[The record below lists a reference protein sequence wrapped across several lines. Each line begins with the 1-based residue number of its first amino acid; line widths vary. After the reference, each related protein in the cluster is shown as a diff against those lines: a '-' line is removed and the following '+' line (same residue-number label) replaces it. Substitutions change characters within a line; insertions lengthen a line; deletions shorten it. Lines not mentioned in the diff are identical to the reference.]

1 MKIPF
6 VLRVLLSPLAIPY
19 GVIIA
24 LRNSFFDWGIL
35 KQSNFEIPIINVG
48 NLSTGGTGKSPMV
61 MKIAGLLKDKKR
73 VAVLSRGYGRK
84 TKGFLEVST
93 ASTALEVGDEALQ
106 LKLRF
111 PELGVF
117 VCESRVEGIQRIQA
131 KNSFDVLLLDDAY
144 QHRYVKPGL
153 SLLLTP
159 ASQPYS
165 RDFLLPL
172 GNLRELRSGS
182 RRAHAIVVTKIDEH
196 QPYSLEEWKMMLRV
210 APHQELFLSRIQ
222 YSTPCLPL
230 QNSNTVPSKSI
241 VLITGIAHPESYVE
255 YLQNHFHIEQ
265 HLAYADHAIFSEK
278 NIETWLREHPDAL
291 FWTTEKDWMRLK
303 NIWPKGHT
311 NIGYTPIETDI
322 FAGTSDFE
330 EMIKK
335 YVG

>member
-6 VLRVLLSPLAIPY
+6 ALRLILAPLAIPY
-19 GVIIA
+19 GLITAV
-24 LRNSFFDWGIL
+24 RNFLFEIQIL
-35 KQSNFEIPIINVG
+35 KQHSFPFPIISVG

-61 MKIAGLLKDKKR
+61 IQMIRLLNQQKK
-73 VAVLSRGYGRK
+73 VVVLSRGYGRK
-84 TKGFLEVST
+84 TKGFWEVTT

-131 KNSFDVLLLDDAY
+131 QHTFDVLLLDDAY

-210 APHQELFLSRIQ
+210 APNQELFLSRIQ
-222 YSTPCLPL
+222 YSAPCLPL
-230 QNSNTVPSKSI
+230 QNSNAVPSKSI
-241 VLITGIAHPESYVE
+241 VLITGIAHPESYIE
-255 YLQNHFHIEQ
+255 YLQNHFDIVQ
-265 HLAYADHAIFSEK
+265 HYAYSDHAIFTEK

>member
-6 VLRVLLSPLAIPY
+6 ALRLILAPLAIPY
-19 GVIIA
+19 GLITTM
-24 LRNSFFDWGIL
+24 RNFLFDIQIL
-35 KQSNFEIPIINVG
+35 KQHSFPFPIISVG

-61 MKIAGLLKDKKR
+61 IQVIRLLNQRKK
-73 VAVLSRGYGRK
+73 VMVLSRGYGRK
-84 TKGFLEVST
+84 TKGFWEVT
-93 ASTALEVGDEALQ
+93 PASTGLEVGDEALQ

-117 VCESRVEGIQRIQA
+117 VCESRVEGIQRIQGL
-131 KNSFDVLLLDDAY
+131 KPFDVLLLDDAY

-172 GNLRELRSGS
+172 GNLRELRSGI
-182 RRAHAIVVTKIDEH
+182 RRAQAIVVTKIDEH

-210 APHQELFLSRIQ
+210 APNQELFLSRMQ
-222 YSTPCLPL
+222 YSAPSLPL
-230 QNSNTVPSKSI
+230 QNSNAVPSKSI
-241 VLITGIAHPESYVE
+241 VLITGIAHPESYVQ
-255 YLQNHFHIEQ
+255 YLQNHFDIAQ
-265 HLAYADHAIFSEK
+265 HYAYADHAIFTEK
-278 NIETWLREHPDAL
+278 NLETWLREHPDAL